1 MQGGRLSSRGIEA
14 SLDVDVMV
22 IQDAGVACDNI
33 DCPPH
38 RGATY
43 TASLSPSQ
51 MDAKMMH
58 VKADDER
65 QEARFGPIES
75 QDSPDAGESD
85 DKCRRRIS
93 RRWNRRLS
101 LLDSSLLESTQNRS
115 RSISHA
121 PPAWAVP
128 KFAEKGLHFLTG
140 KSVGKGL
147 QISKRTNE
155 FALILAKGTDV
166 KTVHKALREE
176 HGEPMFARVDE

>member
-1 MQGGRLSSRGIEA
+1 
-14 SLDVDVMV
+14 MV

-51 MDAKMMH
+51 MGAKMMQ
-58 VKADDER
+58 VTADDES
-65 QEARFGPIES
+65 QESRFGPMDS
-75 QDSPDAGESD
+75 QDNPDAGESD
-85 DKCRRRIS
+85 DTCRRRIS
-93 RRWNRRLS
+93 RRWSRRL
-101 LLDSSLLESTQNRS
+101 SLLESTQKRS

-121 PPAWAVP
+121 PPKIP

-155 FALILAKGTDV
+155 FALILAEGVDV
-166 KTVHKALREE
+166 YTVHKALREE
-176 HGEPMFARVDE
+176 HGEPISACVV